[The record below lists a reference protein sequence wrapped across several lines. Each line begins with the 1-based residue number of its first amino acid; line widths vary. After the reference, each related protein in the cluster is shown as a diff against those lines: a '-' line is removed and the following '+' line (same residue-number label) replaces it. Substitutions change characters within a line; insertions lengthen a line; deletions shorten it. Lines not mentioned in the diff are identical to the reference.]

1 MNLKNLVALEVSEYN
16 LGGLDILDKL
26 ALIREDETGI
36 RCCYLIRNWTLIPSD
51 FFAKEKS
58 LGNLICNTLSF

>member
-51 FFAKEKS
+51 FLQRKRALE
-58 LGNLICNTLSF
+58 T